1 MTAQTWIDRTRDLLL
16 AGTVESLNRL
26 DGAIADD
33 ATATFSVEF
42 PTGPIVAGSIIEIDT
57 ELMYVTSTSGL
68 SVTVMRGYAASTA
81 PVAGHIDNSIIRV
94 NPQYPSHQILDFLND
109 DLNDLSSPNNG
120 LYQIKTKEFSYSAA
134 TQGYDMNTDVVGIH
148 RVTFTDPSSDLSEP
162 EVRRW
167 SIRRNRNTATFASGI
182 ALVLT
187 DVPMPGQTVLVEYSA
202 PFTTLTNESSTLA
215 STGLHAEAYD
225 LPPLGAALGLM
236 TMKPIPRESMTSQ
249 GPMRRAEEV
258 PSGAV
263 SASLRDLRF
272 RRQDRITAEATR
284 LSRLYPVQWVRS
296 GR

>member
-16 AGTVESLNRL
+16 AGTVEPLNRL
-26 DGAIADD
+26 DGAITDG

-42 PTGPIVAGSIIEIDT
+42 PTGAIAAGTIIEIDT

-81 PVAGHIDNSIIRV
+81 PDAGHIDNSIIRV

-120 LYQIKTKEFSYSAA
+120 LYQIKTKTFTYSAA
-134 TQGYDMNTDVVGIH
+134 TQGYDMNADVVGIH
-148 RVTFTDPSSDLSEP
+148 RVTFTDTGGDKSEP

-167 SIRRNRNTATFASGI
+167 SIRRNRDTDTFASGI

-187 DVPMPGQTVLVEYSA
+187 DAPMPGQTVRVEYSA
-202 PFTTLTNESSTLA
+202 PFTTLASESSTLA

-225 LPPLGAALGLM
+225 LPSLGAALGLM
-236 TMKPIPRESMTSQ
+236 TMKPIPRESVTSQ
-249 GPMRRAEEV
+249 GSVRRAEEV
-258 PSGAV
+258 PSGAI